1 MEDEVAVEISGLL
14 GLPGTRGRCYLIALS
29 RYWPTEKTEEIGAK
43 IGKEGSRQ
51 RRKGVQN

>member
-14 GLPGTRGRCYLIALS
+14 RLPGTRGRCYLIALS
-29 RYWPTEKTEEIGAK
+29 RDWPTEKTEEIGAK